1 MADKSD
7 LLRPVDIATRIGDVL
22 FTVGQVCTIA
32 GITKMQLDLWT
43 ERAAIR
49 TLGAKQR
56 LYDVNAVEHVMLI
69 AQARSVGFGVDAAID
84 AAALFRSRHGLDER
98 RAAA

>member
-1 MADKSD
+1 
-7 LLRPVDIATRIGDVL
+7 
-22 FTVGQVCTIA
+22 
-32 GITKMQLDLWT
+32 
-43 ERAAIR
+43 
-49 TLGAKQR
+49 
-56 LYDVNAVEHVMLI
+56 MLI